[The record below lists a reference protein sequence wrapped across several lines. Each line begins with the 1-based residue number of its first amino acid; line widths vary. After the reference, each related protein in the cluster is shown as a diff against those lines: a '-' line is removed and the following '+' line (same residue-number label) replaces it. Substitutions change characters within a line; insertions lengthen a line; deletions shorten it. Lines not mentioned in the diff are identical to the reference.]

1 MTQKKATLIGL
12 IAIIL
17 WSAIVGLIRG
27 VSEGLGAVGGA
38 AIIYTLSSLLLLL
51 TVGVPKV
58 KTFPRLYLL
67 LGSLLFVSYEIC
79 LSLSLGYAR
88 SGTQAIE
95 VGMVNYLWPSL
106 TVLFSVLIARQKC
119 SLIIIPGMAIS
130 LAGIVKVLAGEHPLS
145 LAEIGNN
152 IASNPLSYGLAIT
165 GAVIWAL
172 YCVLTQKTARGSN
185 GITLFF
191 MLTALALWIKYF
203 SAPQPEMIITP
214 SVLVSLAL
222 AALAMGFGYA
232 AWNIGILHGNVTLLA
247 TASYFIPVLSAMLA
261 AWMLNASLSLNFWQ
275 GAGMVSLG
283 SLLCWWSTRTATGVK
298 VSDTSA

>member
-1 MTQKKATLIGL
+1 MTQKKATLTGF

-38 AIIYTLSSLLLLL
+38 AMIYTLSSLLLLL
-51 TVGVPKV
+51 TVGFPKV
-58 KTFPRLYLL
+58 KTFPRTYLL

-106 TVLFSVLIARQKC
+106 TVLLSVFIARQKC
-119 SLIIIPGMAIS
+119 SLLIVPGIAIS
-130 LAGIVKVLAGEHPLS
+130 LTGIACVLGGEHSLS

-152 IASNPLSYGLAIT
+152 IASNPLSYGLALA

-191 MLTALALWIKYF
+191 MLTALALWMTYF
-203 SAPQPEMIITP
+203 SAPQPEMVITP
-214 SVLVSLAL
+214 RVLVSLAL
-222 AALAMGFGYA
+222 AAMAMAFGYA
-232 AWNIGILHGNVTLLA
+232 AWNTGILHGNVTLLA

-261 AWMLNASLSLNFWQ
+261 ACMLNASLSIHFWQ
-275 GAGMVSLG
+275 GTGMVSLG
-283 SLLCWWSTRTATGVK
+283 SLLCWWSTRTASGSTASG
-298 VSDTSA
+298 TSA